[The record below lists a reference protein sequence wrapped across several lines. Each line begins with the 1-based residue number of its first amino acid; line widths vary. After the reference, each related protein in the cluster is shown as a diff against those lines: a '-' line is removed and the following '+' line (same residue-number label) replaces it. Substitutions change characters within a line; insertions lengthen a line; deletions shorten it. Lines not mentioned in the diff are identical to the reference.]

1 MKRMLRYLDKVLMIV
16 FTIGMVLSACSKA
29 DPETDFE
36 FEPSEDSKGMV
47 ITDYNGN
54 KVNVVVPA
62 KIQKL
67 PVVGLMSAFAHTNII
82 SVQIPKSVTEIESAF
97 YGCSNLTSI
106 NIPAGVTIIGY
117 GAFKDCSKLT
127 SIIIPANVKEIG
139 PSAFEGCSKL
149 TSIIIPANIKEIGK
163 SAFENCIELASV
175 TFKGTD
181 VTIGIE
187 AFNYC
192 QNLEKL
198 EFSENALKP
207 YKHSNSLIRD
217 IRKDNGK
224 IVTENYSYSFSY
236 NWRGEKEQNFRFVSG
251 ANAFD
256 RCDKLPPETI
266 TKLSAMGFLSSGEIR
281 ELEQRAWRGEL

>member
-1 MKRMLRYLDKVLMIV
+1 MKKILRYLDKVIMIV
-16 FTIGMVLSACSKA
+16 FTIGIALSACSKA
-29 DPETDFE
+29 DPETDFG
-36 FEPSEDSKGMV
+36 FKPSEDSKGIV

-54 KVNVVVPA
+54 KVNVVIPA

-67 PVVGLMSAFAHTNII
+67 PVVELRGAFAHKNVI
-82 SVQIPKSVTEIESAF
+82 SVTIPSSVTKIEYAF
-97 YGCSNLTSI
+97 SNCSNLTSI
-106 NIPAGVTIIGY
+106 SIPAGVTIIGY
-117 GAFKDCSKLT
+117 SAFEGCSKLTSIIIPANVKEIEQSAFKGCSKLT

-139 PSAFEGCSKL
+139 
-149 TSIIIPANIKEIGK
+149 K
-163 SAFENCIELASV
+163 SAFGNCIELSSV

-207 YKHSNSLIRD
+207 YKHEYTLIRD

-224 IVTENYSYSFSY
+224 IITENYIYTFSY
-236 NWRGEKEQNFRFVSG
+236 VFGSRNSSFLIISG
-251 ANAFD
+251 ADAFYG
-256 RCDKLPPETI
+256 CDKLPPETI
-266 TKLSAMGFLSSGEIR
+266 TKLSAMGFLSTDEIR
-281 ELEQRAWRGEL
+281 ELRQKAGRGEL